1 MTIEFKD
8 VNIIY
13 NPRSPFEFHALK
25 DINTTFD
32 DKKFYGLIGHT
43 GSGKSTLIQ
52 SMNGLI
58 LPTSGVVNV
67 DGTILNKKTKQKTI
81 HQSKMKVGMVFQF
94 PEHQLF
100 EATVLRDVMFGP
112 MNMGA
117 SEEDAKTKA
126 IEYLQ
131 LLKLPEDLYERS
143 PFELSGGQMRKVA
156 IAGIL
161 AMEPTIL
168 ILDEPTAGLD
178 PVSHDETMKLFY
190 DVYKKLN
197 VTIILITHDMD
208 DVLFYTDEVKVM
220 DKGHLVNEG
229 PTKEILRDKD
239 FMTRYNLDIP
249 HVLQLSQD
257 LEDKGIHL
265 SRIPSNFEEFIVLY
279 KEWRRSHA

>member
-8 VNIIY
+8 VNVIY

-25 DINTTFD
+25 NINTTFEV
-32 DKKFYGLIGHT
+32 KKFYGLIGHT

-58 LPTSGVVNV
+58 LPTSGQVNV
-67 DGTILNKKTKQKTI
+67 DGTILNRKTKQKMI
-81 HQSKMKVGMVFQF
+81 HQSKVKVGMVFQF

-100 EATVLRDVMFGP
+100 EATVLKDVMFGP

-117 SEEDAKTKA
+117 SEEEAKDKA
-126 IEYLQ
+126 IRYLQ
-131 LLKLPEDLYERS
+131 LLNLPETLYERS

-161 AMEPTIL
+161 AMEPSIL

-190 DVYKKLN
+190 DVYKKLD

-220 DKGHLVNEG
+220 DKGQLVNEG
-229 PTKEILRDKD
+229 TTKEILQDKA
-239 FMTRYNLDIP
+239 FMRRYKLDIP
-249 HVLQLSQD
+249 HVIRLSQD
-257 LEDKGIHL
+257 LEKKGIQL
-265 SRIPSNFEEFIVLY
+265 SYTPRSIEEFIVLY
-279 KEWRRSHA
+279 TEWRRNHA